1 MLLPRTDAIPQNKAV
16 RIWLDLV
23 GCSAGVRLRNNKE
36 AGPFPDEEDDTDLP
50 FFEAQLC
57 AAQADPDD
65 ELLKV
70 LALYMC
76 SETCCPA
83 HL

>member
-1 MLLPRTDAIPQNKAV
+1 M
-16 RIWLDLV
+16 
-23 GCSAGVRLRNNKE
+23 RLRNNKE

-65 ELLKV
+65 EMLKV
-70 LALYMC
+70 LALYTRAVKLAALQAVHTTD
-76 SETCCPA
+76 E
-83 HL
+83 